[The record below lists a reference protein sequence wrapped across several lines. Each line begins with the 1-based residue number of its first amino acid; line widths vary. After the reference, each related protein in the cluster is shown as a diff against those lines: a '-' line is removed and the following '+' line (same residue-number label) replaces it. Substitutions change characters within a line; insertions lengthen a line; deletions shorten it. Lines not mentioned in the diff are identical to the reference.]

1 MFPFSHTLVLFNHFQ
16 FNSLCEDKLINKFQ
30 LNHPNLTSAN
40 NPAKEHRGKAKKID
54 SDKREIIRMTMMQ
67 ENWLLYISMANISL
81 VLSAL
86 WLRID
91 KHLGV
96 FLMLRKSIGFWKYG
110 EKTG

>member
-54 SDKREIIRMTMMQ
+54 SDKREIIRMTMHCHDARKLASLHLHGK
-67 ENWLLYISMANISL
+67 NKSL

-86 WLRID
+86 WLRKD
-91 KHLGV
+91 
-96 FLMLRKSIGFWKYG
+96 
-110 EKTG
+110 